1 MPEDPSGRVTTLL
14 MHWAGG
20 DEKALGELVPVVYNE
35 LRRLAHHHLQS
46 ERPDHTLQSTALV
59 NEAFLRLVGSEP
71 VALQG
76 RAHFVAVASRLM
88 RQILVDY
95 ARNRQAS
102 KRDGGCRIDVDALAN
117 LPVKGEAQLVA
128 LDDAIQELSKFDE
141 RQAKI
146 VEMKFFG
153 GLTTSEISR
162 ALGVSL
168 TTVERDWSVARLWL
182 RRQMDGAPSQ

>member
-59 NEAFLRLVGSEP
+59 NEAFLRLIGSEP

-95 ARNRQAS
+95 ARNRQAN

-117 LPVKGEAQLVA
+117 LPIKGEAQLVA

-182 RRQMDGAPSQ
+182 RRQMDGTPPQ